1 MNIRCSDL
9 IPILQT
15 VLTSGGRVRFTATG
29 ASMIPFIRGGETVE
43 LEPIAFSDIQR
54 GDILLAR
61 RADGVY
67 VLHRVAQLADQR
79 VFLVSDAG
87 RLDGW
92 IEADQIIGRAASVFR
107 RGRELPLNTPGAR
120 RTGLIWMRCGSLAT
134 GALSLYLAL
143 RRRIRL
149 GGREQE
155 CKSNPT

>member
-1 MNIRCSDL
+1 MNIPCRDL
-9 IPILQT
+9 IPILQA
-15 VLTSGGRVRFTATG
+15 VLSAGGRVRFTATG
-29 ASMIPFIRGGETVE
+29 GSMIPFIRSGEVVE
-43 LEPIAFSDIQR
+43 LEPIAFPDIQR
-54 GDILLAR
+54 GDVILAK

-67 VLHRVAQLADQR
+67 VLHRVGQLSADS

-87 RLDGW
+87 RPDGW
-92 IEADQIIGRAASVFR
+92 IEADQIIARAVSVFR

-134 GALSLYLAL
+134 GALGLYLAL

-155 CKSNPT
+155 CKSKLA